1 MRLPISNGM
10 KIRIIAIML
19 LLVGGLIGY
28 FNYNSQVDLTSK
40 FPFKLGLDLAGGT
53 QLTYQADIS
62 NLSADNIGE
71 SMSALRDVIE
81 RRTNLFGVSEPLVQV
96 EKAGEDYRLIVEL
109 PGVTDI
115 NQAVTLIGQTP
126 LLEFKKEKD
135 NTQEILNAQMVT
147 FEALQNGDANITP
160 DPLASEDPY
169 QSTGL
174 TGRYLENAQL
184 IFNSQTGEPTVLL
197 TFNAEGKEMFAQITK
212 ENLNKVIAIY
222 LDGQPIT
229 TPVVRSEIRDG
240 KAEISGGFT
249 PEEAKELVRNLNYGA
264 LPVPI
269 ELISTQTVGASLGE
283 DVLNKGIFAGIYGL
297 IAVSLFL
304 IIWYRLPGLL
314 SVIALMMYVTIVLA
328 LFKLIP
334 VTLTSA
340 GIAGFILSIGMAVD
354 ANILVFERIKE
365 ELRKGMDI
373 ESATREGFS
382 RAWLSIR
389 DSNTSSIITGIIL
402 FWFGTSLVKGFA
414 LTFIVGVVV
423 SMFTALTVSRT
434 FLLAVSPS
442 GRGKISSFLFSCG
455 ITR

>member
-442 GRGKISSFLFSCG
+442 GRGKISGFLFSCG